1 MNSICGNKD
10 VCNVCT
16 TKISYNEHRRFF
28 SLSHVS
34 MLMKRKSSQRNK
46 YSNKSSLYKKKV
58 FFFLKISKMGKK
70 INFCVG
76 KIRYQIRSR
85 RLRIHQEKCADRFIE
100 ISKNRVVC
108 TRILLKVEL
117 IDWNRAQYFAKLKHL
132 SVYKI

>member
-1 MNSICGNKD
+1 MNSIGGNKD

-46 YSNKSSLYKKKV
+46 YSNKRY
-58 FFFLKISKMGKK
+58 FFLKISKMGKK